1 LSVPLLGDNPTGRLV
16 PQPLA
21 GWPAP
26 AVLRAGEATGGAGM
40 GMATRTLGRSG
51 IQVSAMGFGCWA
63 IGGPYW
69 AGEQPLGWGEVD
81 DEESVR
87 ALRRALDL
95 GITFFDT
102 ADVYGAGRSE
112 RVLGRTL
119 AGRRDEVVVATKFG
133 NVFDESSRQLVGT
146 DTTPEYV
153 PRACEASLRRL
164 GTDHLDLYQLHVGG
178 LPDQVAASLR
188 DACQELVARGLVRA
202 YAWSTDDL
210 EGAALFAE
218 GPGCTAV
225 QHELNVLNDAPAML
239 ALCER
244 LDLASVNRTPLAM
257 GLLTGKFSAASRL
270 PADDVRGKEPEW
282 MRYFRD
288 GRPAPEWLD
297 RLAAVR
303 EVLTSGGRTLVQGAL
318 AWIWARSPRTVPIP
332 GVRTVRQLEEN
343 AAAMEFGPLTPEQVA
358 EVDRLLARAPGEG

>member
-1 LSVPLLGDNPTGRLV
+1 
-16 PQPLA
+16 
-21 GWPAP
+21 
-26 AVLRAGEATGGAGM
+26 M

-164 GTDHLDLYQLHVGG
+164 GTDH
-178 LPDQVAASLR
+178 
-188 DACQELVARGLVRA
+188 
-202 YAWSTDDL
+202 L